1 MSFAEEVRTASAE
14 RSKHEMPPPT
24 SEPAKPEMLDPTA
37 ELQQPAPVV
46 AAPIEPAKPAEPAA
60 PAKMRVRIG
69 AKEFDNTEDALV
81 YAQEL
86 ELQNAQNE
94 GYQRAV
100 ETLKPKDAPVVAK
113 PIAEEISEIIFEDP
127 KQAIIK
133 LTELIDSTVNKK
145 ADEIRAD
152 EARKS
157 QLNTVWN
164 DFYQSNPELQAHDA
178 FVQHLL
184 QNVHWK
190 ELAFIPSSQAM
201 LKLAEIARRELKIV
215 RDATLPETT
224 LPAGRAIVA
233 PTSQTATPAAAPIV
247 EEPVDFVSQVN
258 NIRKRVKR

>member
-1 MSFAEEVRTASAE
+1 MSFAEEVRTVSAE
-14 RSKHEMPPPT
+14 RSKHEMPPPA
-24 SEPAKPEMLDPTA
+24 SEPVKPEMLDPTA
-37 ELQQPAPVV
+37 ELQQPAPVS
-46 AAPIEPAKPAEPAA
+46 ATPTPTPPAEPAT

-69 AKEFDNTEDALV
+69 AKEFDNTEDALA

-100 ETLKPKDAPVVAK
+100 ETLKPKDAPVVTK
-113 PIAEEISEIIFEDP
+113 PIADEISEIIFEDP

-152 EARKS
+152 EARKA
-157 QLNTVWN
+157 QLNNVWN

-190 ELAFIPSSQAM
+190 ELAYIPSSQAM
-201 LKLAEIARRELKIV
+201 SKLAEIAKRELKIV
-215 RDATLPETT
+215 RESTLPETT

-233 PTSQTATPAAAPIV
+233 PTSQTATPAPVPIV